1 MTAKVVPI
9 CVAIVFTSMVGAVFA
24 EPAVINVPVRA
35 PTTVKDPTT
44 VVPPTANVPAT
55 RNEERNAVAVPTKPG
70 DMSAAHA
77 VVLMNFDRAD
87 CPSVI
92 RTQRLSDDTVKIF
105 CSNGEDFRVDFNGP
119 FATLARKP
127 VAIRCSAA
135 RDVGIGC

>member
-9 CVAIVFTSMVGAVFA
+9 CVAIVFTSVVSAVFA
-24 EPAVINVPVRA
+24 EPAVINVPLQVYPTVNA
-35 PTTVKDPTT
+35 PPT

-87 CPSVI
+87 CPSVT